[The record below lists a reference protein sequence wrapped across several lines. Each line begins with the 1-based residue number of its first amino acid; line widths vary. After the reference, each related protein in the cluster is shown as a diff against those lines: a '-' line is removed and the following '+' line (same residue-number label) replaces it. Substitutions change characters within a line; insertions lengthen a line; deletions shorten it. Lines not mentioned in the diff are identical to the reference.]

1 MQILPVL
8 DIQQG
13 QVVRGVGGRRHEYR
27 PILSKWTPSTEPLA
41 LAEAMR
47 QAYGFRSYYL
57 ADLDAIG
64 GSTPSWE
71 LYRQLRDRGFELAI
85 DAGVR
90 ETGDGRR
97 LLEAGVSCVLG
108 LESVSGPEAVRALLN
123 LPTRDGVIFSLDLK
137 NGQPLGELSRWRGRD
152 AWSIAQ
158 EVLDLGIRRIIVLD
172 LARVGEGQGVGTE
185 DLCRRIKL
193 EHPHVELIAGGGV
206 RGLDDLRSMEAC
218 GVDRAL
224 VASALHDGRL
234 DPGKVKAFGHPLP
247 FPPNHLVG
255 DA

>member
-1 MQILPVL
+1 MTTFQMGFRMQILPVL

-41 LAEAMR
+41 LAEAMH
-47 QAYGFRSYYL
+47 QAYGFRSFYV

-64 GSTPSWE
+64 GSTPSWV
-71 LYRQLRDRGFELAI
+71 LYAHLRDRGFELAA
-85 DAGVR
+85 DAGVH
-90 ETGDGRR
+90 EVGDGQR
-97 LLEAGVSCVLG
+97 LREAGVSCVVG
-108 LESVSGPEAVRALLN
+108 LESVSGPETVRALID
-123 LPTRDGVIFSLDLK
+123 LPTGAEVIFSLDLK
-137 NGQPLGELSRWRGRD
+137 DGQPLGELSYWRGTD

-158 EVLDLGIRRIIVLD
+158 EVLDLGLRRIIVLD
-172 LARVGEGQGVGTE
+172 LARIGEGKGVGTE
-185 DLCRRIKL
+185 SLCRRIKQ

-206 RGLDDLRSMEAC
+206 RGLDDLRSLEDC

-234 DPGKVKAFGHPLP
+234 DPGEVKAYC
-247 FPPNHLVG
+247 
-255 DA
+255 